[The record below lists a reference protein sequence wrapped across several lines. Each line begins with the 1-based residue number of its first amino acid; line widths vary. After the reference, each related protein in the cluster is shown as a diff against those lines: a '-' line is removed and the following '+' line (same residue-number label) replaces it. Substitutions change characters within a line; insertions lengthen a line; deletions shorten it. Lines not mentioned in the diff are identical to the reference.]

1 MLVSGTRLA
10 EPPIAS
16 LSWFAERIAG
26 GGQCI
31 PPASTSDIIVPIV
44 VSQRFGGGELPPDIV
59 LSLEIAERYGEVM
72 GGM

>member
-1 MLVSGTRLA
+1 
-10 EPPIAS
+10 
-16 LSWFAERIAG
+16 
-26 GGQCI
+26 
-31 PPASTSDIIVPIV
+31 